1 MPGPMRVVGG
11 ALWFDPI
18 VRSHSVS
25 PFEIREPF
33 TDSYVRSS
41 RWDASI
47 GAIQN
52 ICADISENTGQ
63 GKGLVVLIEQYG
75 LFGAWT
81 TSQRGSPAP
90 PDETLEKL
98 ISNGAFEQLTLD
110 TLASGSPAVRYKPQ
124 EKRALA
130 VRLGYCLMD
139 FFDSDLSSKRI
150 YFLGAP
156 SKSSGSETL
165 YLSFDSGYSAT
176 DESHIFR
183 VGHPALL
190 SFAKLLLEIEFG
202 KIIDLEVTRHYGAT
216 NRATWAALC
225 EMVDMLEEE
234 RDDSYVQAIRGC
246 LMVHSQISKALRL
259 SGTDSKTAELTI
271 RKEIYRE
278 LVCKLEDGLVESIP
292 RYQRKRQRSESP
304 EPITR
309 RKSNARATRS
319 SWDTALSDQSRT
331 LEHPPQGSPAYT
343 SPGAWTK
350 CVPVEAV
357 NPIPIPRTRRPW
369 IPLPKSTGLFDDYTP
384 DNVLPDVAAHAD
396 SFINHHRNFYD
407 NLIQNTPD
415 IPRIKVAVLDTG
427 LDVGH
432 PSIQANVEQIKDV
445 KSWLPANSATTGSD
459 PCGHGTHVIGLLLDV
474 APDCD
479 VYVAQIADN
488 KNPLSLHQIAKA
500 VDHAVA
506 VWQVDIISM
515 SFGVLDEREDGC
527 DELRAALLRAH
538 AAKVLMFAAA
548 SNTGGV
554 DPAPAFP
561 ARLSNVFCIYSGR
574 GVCLAAASLV
584 VPLDQAQIGDIL
596 RDADCSGDGGSLA
609 LVRVPELAAG

>member
-1 MPGPMRVVGG
+1 MPGPVRVVRG

-18 VRSHSVS
+18 
-25 PFEIREPF
+25 
-33 TDSYVRSS
+33 D
-41 RWDASI
+41 
-47 GAIQN
+47 
-52 ICADISENTGQ
+52 ICADISVNTGQ

-98 ISNGAFEQLTLD
+98 ISNGAFEQLSLD
-110 TLASGSPAVRYKPQ
+110 TLASGSPAIRYKPQ

-165 YLSFDSGYSAT
+165 YLSFDSGSSAT

-259 SGTDSKTAELTI
+259 SGADSKSAELTI

-304 EPITR
+304 EPFTR

-319 SWDTALSDQSRT
+319 SWDTALSNQART
-331 LEHPPQGSPAYT
+331 LEHPPPGSPAHT

-350 CVPVEAV
+350 RVSVEAV

-396 SFINHHRNFYD
+396 SFINHHRSIYD
-407 NLIQNTPD
+407 NLIQITPD
-415 IPRIKVAVLDTG
+415 MPRIKVAVLDTG

-445 KSWLPANSATTGSD
+445 KSWLPANSAAGSD

-500 VDHAVA
+500 VDHAVT

-527 DELRAALLRAH
+527 VELRAALLRAH

-561 ARLSNVFCIYSGR
+561 ARLSNVFCIYS
-574 GVCLAAASLV
+574 VCLAAASLV

-596 RDADCSGDGGSLA
+596 RDADCGGDGGSLA
-609 LVRVPELAAG
+609 LVRMPELAAR